1 MSHQLTSAPHAGA
14 SVKRSHKKLPSYC
27 ADFETTT
34 VEDDCRVWSWGIIK
48 VGKLTDYVDGTTI
61 DGFMSH
67 ISSRSS
73 HIYFHNLAF
82 DGTFILDWLLK
93 HGYVWV
99 KENPGVKQFT
109 SLISRMGK
117 FYSITVVFDTGY
129 RVEFR
134 DSYKKLPMSVSAIAK
149 AFNLHDQKLEIDYEA
164 LRPIGYI
171 PTVDEKRYQRN
182 DVAIV
187 AQALEVQFAEKMT
200 KLTAGSDSLATY
212 KKMSGKLFARRFPV
226 LSPEIDM
233 EIRKAYRGGF
243 TYADPRYAKRL
254 NGEGSVYD
262 VNSLYPSVMRTA
274 LLPYGDPIYS
284 EGAPLTKRPLYIA
297 SITITAKLKPNHIP
311 CIQIK
316 KNLSF
321 NPTQYLSEINE
332 PTTVVA
338 TNIDIE
344 LWKKHYD
351 LKIISWNGTFEFN
364 GSHGFFDKYVDHFME
379 IKKNS
384 TGGLRQIAK
393 LHLNSLYGK
402 FATNPD
408 ITGKHPILKDNR
420 VSLQMNGPETRD
432 PVYTPMGVFIT
443 AYARKKTIS
452 AAQDNYDTFAYADT
466 DSLHLIGL
474 TTPPETLWV
483 DPVEL
488 GAWKHEGNFTQA
500 VYIRAKQYAEE
511 IDGKLDVHI
520 AGMPR
525 SVAATLTL
533 NDMLTGGKWG
543 GKLIPVRVPGGT
555 VLKDTT
561 FTLKID

>member
-1 MSHQLTSAPHAGA
+1 MARQSTSAATVVGR
-14 SVKRSHKKLPSYC
+14 SVKRSHKKISSYC

-34 VEDDCRVWSWGIIK
+34 QEEDCRVWSWGIIK
-48 VGKLTDYVDGTTI
+48 VGKLSDYVDGTSL
-61 DGFMSH
+61 DGFMHH
-67 ISSRSS
+67 IAGRAA
-73 HIYFHNLAF
+73 HIYFHNLKF
-82 DGTFILDWLLK
+82 DGIFILDWLLK
-93 HGYVWV
+93 HGYSWT
-99 KENPGVKQFT
+99 KENPGVKQFS
-109 SLISRMGK
+109 SLISRMGQ
-117 FYSITVVFDTGY
+117 FYSITVVFETEY

-134 DSYKKLPMSVSAIAK
+134 DSFKKLPMSVSAIAK
-149 AFNLHDQKLEIDYEA
+149 AFNLHDQKLEIDYEKP
-164 LRPIGYI
+164 RPIGYI
-171 PTVDEKRYQRN
+171 PTEQERRYQRN

-200 KLTAGSDSLATY
+200 KLTAGADSLATY
-212 KKMSGKLFARRFPV
+212 KKMTGKLFIRRFPI
-226 LSPEIDM
+226 LSPEIDS

-243 TYADPRYAKRL
+243 TYASPRFSRRL

-262 VNSLYPSVMRTA
+262 VNSLYPSVMRNS
-274 LLPYGDPIYS
+274 LLPYGDPMYS
-284 EGAPLTKRPLYIA
+284 EGGPTTQRPLYIS
-297 SITITAKLKPNHIP
+297 SITIKATLKPNHIP

-316 KNLSF
+316 KNLTF
-321 NPTQYLSEINE
+321 NPTEYLTEINE
-332 PTTVVA
+332 PTEVVA

-351 LKIISWNGTFEFN
+351 LKILSWNGTFEFR
-364 GSHGFFDKYVDHFME
+364 GSHGFFDEYVDHFME

-408 ITGKHPILKDNR
+408 ITGKHPVLKDNR
-420 VSLQMNGPETRD
+420 VSLEMNEMETRD

-443 AYARKKTIS
+443 AHARSKTIN
-452 AAQDNYDTFAYADT
+452 AAQDNYETFAYADT
-466 DSLHLIGL
+466 DSLHLVGP

-488 GAWKHEGNFTQA
+488 GAWKHEGNFTKS

-525 SVAATLTL
+525 SVASTLTL
-533 NDMLTGGKWG
+533 DDMLTGGQWG
-543 GKLIPVRVPGGT
+543 GKLIPTRVPGGV

-561 FTLKID
+561 FTLKV